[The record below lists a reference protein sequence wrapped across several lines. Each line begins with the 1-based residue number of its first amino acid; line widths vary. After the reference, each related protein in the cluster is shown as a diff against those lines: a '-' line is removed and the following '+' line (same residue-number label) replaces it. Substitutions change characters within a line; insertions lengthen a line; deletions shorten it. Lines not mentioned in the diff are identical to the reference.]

1 MSVSREEFSRCKFCV
16 HYMQSISSC
25 RVGSING
32 ECDPYS
38 YREHSEYK
46 LDPNKAISKAKELG
60 IGVSDILALI
70 EACN

>member
-1 MSVSREEFSRCKFCV
+1 MSVSREEFSRCKFCI
-16 HYMQSISSC
+16 HYVSASFCRMGGSS
-25 RVGSING
+25 G

-46 LDPNKAISKAKELG
+46 LDPDKAISKAKELG